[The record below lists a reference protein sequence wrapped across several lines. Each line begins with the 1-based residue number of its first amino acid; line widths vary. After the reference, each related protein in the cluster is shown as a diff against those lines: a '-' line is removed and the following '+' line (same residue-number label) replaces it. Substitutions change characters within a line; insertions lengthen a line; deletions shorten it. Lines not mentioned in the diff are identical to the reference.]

1 MHLLWYHI
9 VVYCILYLIM
19 LHNTWYCYGISCIR
33 ILFIWDHLL
42 FWGEPS
48 ITMVANSISCGIV
61 VYAIMNVYRIVL
73 NIILGHVENYIIWI
87 WHTRGYHLLRYFMYI
102 MSYGIV
108 IGSFITIS
116 WYGMYF
122 ASGMGCI
129 VLHLVWDVF
138 CILYDI
144 AMARHWLSFIEISWY
159 VTW

>member
-1 MHLLWYHI
+1 MASHVFGYYSFEIIYYFGESHLLLWLPI
-9 VVYCILYLIM
+9 IFKYC
-19 LHNTWYCYGISCIR
+19 
-33 ILFIWDHLL
+33 
-42 FWGEPS
+42 
-48 ITMVANSISCGIV
+48 SISCGIV

-87 WHTRGYHLLRYFMYI
+87 WHIMGYHLLRSFMYI

-144 AMARHWLSFIEISWY
+144 VMARHWLSFIEISWY

>member
-1 MHLLWYHI
+1 MASHVFGYYSFEIMYYFGESHLLLWLAIIFKY
-9 VVYCILYLIM
+9 
-19 LHNTWYCYGISCIR
+19 
-33 ILFIWDHLL
+33 
-42 FWGEPS
+42 
-48 ITMVANSISCGIV
+48 SISCGIV
-61 VYAIMNVYRIVL
+61 VYAIMHVYRIVL

-87 WHTRGYHLLRYFMYI
+87 WHIMGYHLLRSFMYI

-144 AMARHWLSFIEISWY
+144 VMARHWLSFIEISWY

>member
-1 MHLLWYHI
+1 MASHVFGYYSFEIIYYFGESHLLLWLAIIFKY
-9 VVYCILYLIM
+9 Y
-19 LHNTWYCYGISCIR
+19 
-33 ILFIWDHLL
+33 
-42 FWGEPS
+42 
-48 ITMVANSISCGIV
+48 SISCGIV

-87 WHTRGYHLLRYFMYI
+87 WHIMGYHLLRYFMYI

-122 ASGMGCI
+122 ASGMECI

-144 AMARHWLSFIEISWY
+144 VMARHWLSFIEISWY

>member
-1 MHLLWYHI
+1 MASHVFGYYSFEIIYYFEESHLLLWLPIIFKY
-9 VVYCILYLIM
+9 
-19 LHNTWYCYGISCIR
+19 
-33 ILFIWDHLL
+33 
-42 FWGEPS
+42 
-48 ITMVANSISCGIV
+48 SISCGIV
-61 VYAIMNVYRIVL
+61 VYAIMHVYRIVL

-87 WHTRGYHLLRYFMYI
+87 WHIMGYHLLRSFMYI

-144 AMARHWLSFIEISWY
+144 VMARHWLSFIEISWY